1 MPRTRTKVGKLAL
14 VPNDELCLM
23 WSTVEYV
30 GCGAHGRVDRAP
42 WDRDRRPVPK
52 PGRFWTNFRALR
64 VLRAQANFPS
74 NFRKSLPEPNNVDVV
89 AQKVE

>member
-64 VLRAQANFPS
+64 VRRQIFHKFPRAARAGKFS
-74 NFRKSLPEPNNVDVV
+74 IKFSKILT
-89 AQKVE
+89 